1 MMRKMIPKIFFKEIF
16 NIFVQRASFF
26 TYGYEGIYQM
36 KGDADNVFTDFVSK
50 NFQHFRT
57 EGIIFYLRLWG
68 GLFSKLL
75 AEGKVLLIVSV
86 VHSHKPDDVVKNSA
100 FILQLVEK

>member
-1 MMRKMIPKIFFKEIF
+1 
-16 NIFVQRASFF
+16 
-26 TYGYEGIYQM
+26 M
-36 KGDADNVFTDFVSK
+36 KGDTDNVFTNFVSK